1 MAITTTAMTLGPD
14 KGDDEWGVI
23 FYSADLSGG
32 EDIKAAPGTGL
43 YHYIDEI
50 WMRTNA
56 AIDIDIGSG
65 QGTGV
70 TTKLMTTL
78 GGLENGEIGPIKL
91 RGQRLVTAQ
100 ALSIDAS
107 GGGVVNG
114 YAIGHTGPAMTYHKD
129 A

>member
-1 MAITTTAMTLGPD
+1 MSITTTAMTLGPD
-14 KGDDEWGVI
+14 KGDDEWGVF

-32 EDIKAAPGTGL
+32 EDIKAAPGSGL

-65 QGTGV
+65 QDTGV
-70 TTKLMTTL
+70 TTKIFTTL
-78 GGLENGEIGPIKL
+78 GGLENGEIGPIPMF
-91 RGQRLVTAQ
+91 GQRLVVNQ

-107 GGGVVNG
+107 ASGVVNG
-114 YAIGHTGPAMTYHKD
+114 YAKGRTGPAFTYHKD

>member
-23 FYSADLSGG
+23 FYSADASDG

-43 YHYIDEI
+43 YNYIDEFYMI
-50 WMRTNA
+50 SNGDATV
-56 AIDIDIGSG
+56 DIGSG

-70 TTKLMTTL
+70 TTKLFTAIGMVD
-78 GGLENGEIGPIKL
+78 GSEFGPIPL

-100 ALSIDAS
+100 ALSIDSSA
-107 GGGVVNG
+107 GVGING
-114 YAIGHTGPAMTYHKD
+114 YAIGRTGPARTATKD
-129 A
+129 L